1 MFAATGPRVLRARS
15 RPAIIGVDEGRA
27 VAENRAAT
35 VLQDGV
41 LEELGREIVWG
52 RVEAGHRYR
61 LDTLQ
66 ERFDISRTV
75 ARDVMR
81 VLDSLGL
88 VTPRRS
94 VGVVVNAAGEW
105 NVYAP
110 HVIRWRLEGPAS
122 ARQFDELTQLRIA
135 VEPLAARSAAE
146 HAGAPARA
154 RIVELGARLRSLG
167 EAGELES
174 FLEADVEFHELVLR
188 ESGNSMFAAL
198 TGAVGE
204 VLAGRTHAG
213 LMPFHPVPEAL
224 DAHEALAAAI
234 AAGEGALAE
243 RAARAIAAEVH
254 EALGHDDA

>member
-1 MFAATGPRVLRARS
+1 MEAS
-15 RPAIIGVDEGRA
+15 
-27 VAENRAAT
+27 RAAT

-41 LEELGREIVWG
+41 LEELGREIVG
-52 RVEAGHRYR
+52 GTVGAGHRYR
-61 LDTLQ
+61 LDVLQ

-94 VGVVVNAAGEW
+94 VGVVVNPASAW

-110 HVIRWRLEGPAS
+110 HVIRWRLEGPGA
-122 ARQFDELTQLRIA
+122 AKQFDELTQLRIA

-146 HAGAPARA
+146 HAGAEARS
-154 RIVELGARLRSLG
+154 RIVALAARLRTLG
-167 EAGELES
+167 EAGELER
-174 FLEADVEFHELVLR
+174 FLEADVEFHELVLK

-234 AAGEGALAE
+234 AAGEGARAE

-254 EALGHDDA
+254 EALGLDED